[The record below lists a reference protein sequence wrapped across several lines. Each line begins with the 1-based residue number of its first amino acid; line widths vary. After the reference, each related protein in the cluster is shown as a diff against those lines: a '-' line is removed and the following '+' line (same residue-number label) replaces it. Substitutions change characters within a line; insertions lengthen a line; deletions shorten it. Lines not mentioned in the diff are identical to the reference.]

1 MKKSVIAVAVI
12 ILLAALLPILGN
24 SFIKEK
30 IDNRVTELKTFGLET
45 KKDEINSS
53 YLSTSRHIEFT
64 LKDSQKFIAY
74 LSTFVDKQPPAYIN
88 AMFNGVVLGVDIEYS
103 NLPFAKAFEVDL
115 YPLTLPNDVRASLHQ
130 NDPKF
135 LTFMQK
141 FLASK
146 GIIWHINY
154 NGLSNDF
161 DGYVKDIDQKYTLKD
176 GTKIDLGLHKA
187 IFKGNGTLVTP
198 DMLSS
203 TLKAFHLNVIQK
215 EQTFDFTLDNFSSS
229 ANFDSES
236 TYVSGMNVDKVDM
249 ILQGTA
255 DDSEVH
261 LKNLKVN
268 MSSNAQGKNADL
280 NSRASFDSFSVA
292 SKSLNVLLTKFN
304 FDIAA
309 NNLDKEKYEALRKLL
324 SDNTNQQSPMASKKV
339 QQAVVDL
346 IAKGFVIKM
355 AQFSLAD
362 LTLDR
367 QKKLK
372 GFDIKSELRFTK
384 DKDLAQKIKLS
395 PMMAGSDIEFTSKIS
410 IAKEFYSFL
419 TRMSPMLGN
428 IKSYSKEE
436 KGSLVF
442 DIEVKDTKATVNG
455 KPLN

>member
-1 MKKSVIAVAVI
+1 MKKSIIAVAVLL
-12 ILLAALLPILGN
+12 LLAALLPILGN
-24 SFIKEK
+24 TFMKQT
-30 IDNRVTELKTFGLET
+30 IDDRITELKTYGLET
-45 KKDEINSS
+45 KRDEINSS
-53 YLSTSRHIEFT
+53 YLSTSRHMEFT

-74 LSTFVDKQPPAYIN
+74 LSTFADKQPPAYIN
-88 AMFNGVVLGVDIEYS
+88 AMLNGVVLGVDIEYS

-115 YPLTLPNDVRASLHQ
+115 YPLTLPDDVRDSLSQH
-130 NDPKF
+130 DPKF

-141 FLASK
+141 FLLSK

-154 NGLSNDF
+154 NSLNSNF

-176 GTKIDLGLHKA
+176 GTRIDLGLKKA
-187 IFKGNGTLVTP
+187 LFKGNGTLIAP

-215 EQTFDFTLDNFSSS
+215 EQTFNFALENFSSS
-229 ANFDSES
+229 ANFDSQS
-236 TYVSGMNVDKVDM
+236 TYVSGMNVDKADM

-280 NSRASFDSFSVA
+280 DSRASFDSLSVA

-304 FDIAA
+304 FDISA
-309 NNLDKEKYEALRKLL
+309 NDLDKEKYELLRKLL
-324 SDNTNQQSPMASKKV
+324 TDKKNQQLSMASKEV
-339 QQAVVDL
+339 QQAVVGL
-346 IAKGFVIKM
+346 ISKGFVIKI
-355 AQFSLAD
+355 AQFSLED
-362 LTLDR
+362 LTLDT

-372 GFDIKSELRFTK
+372 GFAIKSELRFAK
-384 DKDLAQKIKLS
+384 DKDLVQKIKLS

-410 IAKEFYSFL
+410 IANEFYSFL
-419 TRMSPMLGN
+419 TRMSPMLGT
-428 IKSYSKEE
+428 IKSYAKEE

-442 DIEVKDTKATVNG
+442 DIELKNSKATVNG
-455 KPLN
+455 KALN